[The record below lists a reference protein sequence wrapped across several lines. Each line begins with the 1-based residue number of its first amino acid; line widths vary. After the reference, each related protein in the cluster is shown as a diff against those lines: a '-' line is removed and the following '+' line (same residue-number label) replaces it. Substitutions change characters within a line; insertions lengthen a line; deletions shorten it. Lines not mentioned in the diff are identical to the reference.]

1 MRGLLFIGSAV
12 ADVVLHAPA
21 MPVKGG
27 DVDLRSQSVTLGG
40 CACNAF
46 TAARV
51 TSPLPCALF
60 APMAGGVW
68 GQWVREAL
76 RRSGVESICPAW
88 DAEAGCCYCVVDASG
103 ERTFLCNRG
112 PEYHFQAQW
121 FDSLAPETY
130 DAVYCCGLE
139 IMEADGQV
147 IVDALK
153 RARPR
158 RLLFAPGPHIRSIAE
173 SRMEELF
180 RLSPI
185 LHLNR
190 DEALAYTGETD
201 TAAAA
206 EALYKRT
213 HQPVIVTLGAEG
225 AYARSEAFT
234 GTVPGLR
241 VTPVDTIGAG
251 DAHAGA
257 LLAALC
263 EGLPL
268 AEALHRASRAAAAA
282 VTVQGGQLTR
292 DAWEA
297 VQG

>member
-1 MRGLLFIGSAV
+1 MGGLLFIGSAV
-12 ADVVLHAPA
+12 ADVVLRAPV
-21 MPVKGG
+21 MPEKGS
-27 DVDLRSQSVTLGG
+27 DVDLKGQSVTLGG

-51 TSPLPCALF
+51 TSPLPSALF

-68 GQWVREAL
+68 GDWVREAL
-76 RRSGVESICPAW
+76 RQAGVESLCPAW

-112 PEYHFQAQW
+112 PEYHFRPQW
-121 FDSLAPETY
+121 FSAISLQAF

-139 IMEADGQV
+139 LMEEDGQV
-147 IVDALK
+147 IVDAL
-153 RARPR
+153 RRDRPR
-158 RLLFAPGPHIRSIAE
+158 RLLFAPGPHIRQIGEARMAE
-173 SRMEELF
+173 IF
-180 RLSPI
+180 GLSPI
-185 LHLNR
+185 LHMNR
-190 DEALAYTGETD
+190 DEALAYTGAED
-201 TAAAA
+201 AVSAA
-206 EALYKRT
+206 EALFRRT
-213 HQPVIVTLGAEG
+213 RQPVIITLGAEG
-225 AYARSEAFT
+225 ACARSDAFT

-268 AEALHRASRAAAAA
+268 EAALRRANRAAAAA

-292 DAWEA
+292 AAWEA
-297 VQG
+297 LQA